1 MKPKILISSC
11 LGFEKCR
18 YNGDVINFE
27 LLGMMKEYIDF
38 IPICPEVAIGLTIPR
53 DNLRIIKKG
62 DNYLLVQ
69 PTTNKDFTND
79 MIDYANKVS
88 EDIKDIDGIILKG
101 RSPSCGIKDVKV
113 YAGISNSP
121 VIEKTRGIF
130 ADVLLEK
137 YDHLPVEEEGRLL
150 NLEIR
155 EHFFTKLYVLFE
167 YKNIRKS
174 NSITTLTNFHANN
187 KYLYFAYDQM
197 QKNRLGKIVANHDR
211 KEISEVY
218 DEYFKE
224 LNLLFSKLPTK
235 KNYINSFL
243 HIFGYFSKDI
253 SKEERKFFLELI
265 DKYKKNQIERTSIS
279 NVLKSYVIK
288 FNIGYLLD
296 QTIFS
301 PFPEGLISLKDSSVK

>member
-1 MKPKILISSC
+1 
-11 LGFEKCR
+11 
-18 YNGDVINFE
+18 
-27 LLGMMKEYIDF
+27 
-38 IPICPEVAIGLTIPR
+38 
-53 DNLRIIKKG
+53 
-62 DNYLLVQ
+62 
-69 PTTNKDFTND
+69 
-79 MIDYANKVS
+79 
-88 EDIKDIDGIILKG
+88 
-101 RSPSCGIKDVKV
+101 
-113 YAGISNSP
+113 
-121 VIEKTRGIF
+121 
-130 ADVLLEK
+130 
-137 YDHLPVEEEGRLL
+137 
-150 NLEIR
+150 
-155 EHFFTKLYVLFE
+155 
-167 YKNIRKS
+167 
-174 NSITTLTNFHANN
+174 
-187 KYLYFAYDQM
+187 M

-279 NVLKSYVIK
+279 NVLKSYIIK